1 MKRWRVWLHAAA
13 ISLPIVAG
21 ALVPRVRGAPYPTF
35 DPALSPDRPHLDIPI
50 ENGAPILRFHPDP
63 QRRRPPVLV
72 LDETGL
78 TRNGTLICTWPEG
91 TFDVAK
97 SFNMGLVPLS
107 AKARN
112 RVEHPPCPGLP
123 VISIASDLG
132 LGTAALFVE
141 FVRRDAA
148 FLEARCEGKPCYLAM
163 ASLPDSWRE
172 ELSAKESER
181 ARRADVARERKK
193 DPALGRFLDGSKA
206 CLSRKDV
213 PGCLAPFVSE
223 QSDSFYT
230 ARGSPGDATI
240 PASGP
245 ERARGVLD
253 DLWSTAKG
261 KEWLEQCIRT
271 APTGSLQ
278 TLPTA
283 LYVKWEPYSFLD
295 CEVRKEE
302 DGESRLYD
310 IGSSE

>member
-123 VISIASDLG
+123 IISIASDLG

-163 ASLPDSWRE
+163 ASLPDGWRE

-206 CLSRKDV
+206 CFSRQDV
-213 PGCLAPFVSE
+213 LGCLAPFVSA
-223 QSDSFYT
+223 QPGSFAL
-230 ARGSPGDATI
+230 ARVDGQNDATL
-240 PASGP
+240 PPPGP
-245 ERARGVLD
+245 ERARAVLD
-253 DLWSTAKG
+253 DLWSDSESK
-261 KEWLEQCIRT
+261 KWLEKCIRT
-271 APTGSLQ
+271 APTGSLSPIE
-278 TLPTA
+278 LI
-283 LYVKWEPYSFLD
+283 VEWEPYSFLS
-295 CEVRKEE
+295 CEIRKEE
-302 DGESRLYD
+302 DGAWRLTD
-310 IGSSE
+310 I